1 MNQSRRKFLG
11 QAALWLTGA
20 SLADTLLPLDAQA
33 ALKYKVGPWRGDD
46 FTMGHKMRNGE
57 VPDFPRKVEAQ
68 LDFVIVGGGLSAL
81 TAAHKLKNHNYLLLE
96 QYPQLGGQARG
107 ENHNGLWY
115 SLAAAYFV
123 DLEGAVGRLCDE
135 FGLKPV
141 SIGPEKNSYLWQ
153 NKWFNGIKG
162 AESNVLYKNFKAL
175 ESDIKPIMDRCASTG
190 LDIPVAD
197 SELLRLDG
205 IKYSDLLTGY
215 DAQFK
220 EIMTACISS
229 SACGSVDTVSALAG
243 ANLVADFFNT
253 SYVFPG
259 GNPALARALEEE
271 IRDSGA
277 ERLKTGAFVWHV
289 EIGDNSAEVVY
300 SDASGMHRV
309 KCRHVIITTPPL
321 VSGRI
326 LANVKNSAKANLFWF
341 RYGSYLVA
349 NVMLKERLFKGP
361 YDNFTTLPYP
371 FADITVAE
379 TPYVK
384 NGTYK
389 AEMGQILTVY
399 QPFAPGTAGRSLLL
413 EGDRTKL
420 AADILEPLNKLVP
433 MAGKI
438 DQVVLS
444 RWGHA
449 IAVPYPQYYSRI
461 NQILANTGDSY
472 SLAHSSL
479 YGMQCLEAAVQA
491 GTKAAQR
498 ALRGKS

>member
-1 MNQSRRKFLG
+1 
-11 QAALWLTGA
+11 
-20 SLADTLLPLDAQA
+20 
-33 ALKYKVGPWRGDD
+33 
-46 FTMGHKMRNGE
+46 
-57 VPDFPRKVEAQ
+57 
-68 LDFVIVGGGLSAL
+68 
-81 TAAHKLKNHNYLLLE
+81 
-96 QYPQLGGQARG
+96 
-107 ENHNGLWY
+107 
-115 SLAAAYFV
+115 
-123 DLEGAVGRLCDE
+123 
-135 FGLKPV
+135 
-141 SIGPEKNSYLWQ
+141 
-153 NKWFNGIKG
+153 
-162 AESNVLYKNFKAL
+162 
-175 ESDIKPIMDRCASTG
+175 
-190 LDIPVAD
+190 
-197 SELLRLDG
+197 
-205 IKYSDLLTGY
+205 
-215 DAQFK
+215 
-220 EIMTACISS
+220 
-229 SACGSVDTVSALAG
+229 
-243 ANLVADFFNT
+243 
-253 SYVFPG
+253 
-259 GNPALARALEEE
+259 
-271 IRDSGA
+271 
-277 ERLKTGAFVWHV
+277 V

-361 YDNFTTLPYP
+361 YDNFTTAPYP

-420 AADILEPLNKLVP
+420 AANILEPLNKLVP

-449 IAVPYPQYYSRI
+449 IAVPYPQYYNRI
-461 NQILANTGDSY
+461 NQVLANTGDSY